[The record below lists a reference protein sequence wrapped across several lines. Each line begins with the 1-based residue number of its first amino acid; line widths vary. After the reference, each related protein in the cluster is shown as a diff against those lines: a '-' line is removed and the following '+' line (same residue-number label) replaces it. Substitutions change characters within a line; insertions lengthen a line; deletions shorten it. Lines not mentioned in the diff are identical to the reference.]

1 MGLLSEHY
9 LRGTLVVRREAEE
22 KAGGFKIGLKN
33 IARRKGIPSNYC
45 TLSYLLIL

>member
-33 IARRKGIPSNYC
+33 KQEEKA
-45 TLSYLLIL
+45 YLLTIVPRVTY